1 MLTPMDIDHVE
12 FKKVMRG
19 YDPEEVEDFLI
30 EINESYGKL
39 YMEHQEA
46 KEQIARLSDA
56 VAEYKSME
64 ETLQNALSVAKRDG
78 EDMKRA
84 AQAEA
89 EALLQEAKACG
100 EEEIARL
107 SYQYE
112 QMKRNVEIF
121 RAKTVSL
128 LRAQLDI
135 IKEYDEEAKPAAEV
149 QAMPTPEVKAAVME
163 EQHTVEIPPISSD
176 ITKE

>member
-1 MLTPMDIDHVE
+1 MLTPMDIDRVE

-30 EINESYGKL
+30 EINQSYEKL

-64 ETLQNALSVAKRDG
+64 ETLQNALAVARRDG
-78 EDMKRA
+78 EDMKQA
-84 AQAEA
+84 ARAEA
-89 EALLQEAKACG
+89 DAMLQETRARA
-100 EEEIARL
+100 EEEKAQL

-112 QMKRNVEIF
+112 QMKHSVEIF
-121 RAKTVSL
+121 RAKVVSL
-128 LRAQLDI
+128 LHAQLDI
-135 IKEYDEEAKPAAEV
+135 IKEYGEEEQNSATQIP
-149 QAMPTPEVKAAVME
+149 PTVVKTNATME
-163 EQHTVEIPPISSD
+163 EQHTVEIPPISDD
-176 ITKE
+176 IVKE